1 MAEFR
6 EIQRDR
12 RRRGLARIRH
22 DRHAAAQYRPTVSR
36 PGAGSAAGV
45 RAPGE
50 RTAAALA
57 DRLGHRASQDAL
69 ALAAPKFRSSC
80 PALPPSLNYGG
91 PSTHKNPRSRRLG
104 GWRALPPLRG
114 PKKKRWGG
122 WGDGARAESL
132 V

>member
-1 MAEFR
+1 MAEFG

-22 DRHAAAQYRPTVSR
+22 DRHAAARYRPTVSR
-36 PGAGSAAGV
+36 PCAGSAAGV

-69 ALAAPKFRSSC
+69 ALAGPTFRSSC
-80 PALPPSLNYGG
+80 PALPPSLKLRR
-91 PSTHKNPRSRRLG
+91 PSTEKARRSLG
-104 GWRALPPLRG
+104 VDGCRASTSCLT
-114 PKKKRWGG
+114 KKKDV
-122 WGDGARAESL
+122 DGRD

>member
-22 DRHAAAQYRPTVSR
+22 DRHAAARYRPTVSR

-45 RAPGE
+45 RAAGE

-69 ALAAPKFRSSC
+69 TLAAPTFRSSC

-91 PSTHKNPRSRRLG
+91 ANTPKNPRQPRGDRGAGHPTLG
-104 GWRALPPLRG
+104 AS
-114 PKKKRWGG
+114 KKKKWT
-122 WGDGARAESL
+122 GAGRAGACGVL
-132 V
+132 G